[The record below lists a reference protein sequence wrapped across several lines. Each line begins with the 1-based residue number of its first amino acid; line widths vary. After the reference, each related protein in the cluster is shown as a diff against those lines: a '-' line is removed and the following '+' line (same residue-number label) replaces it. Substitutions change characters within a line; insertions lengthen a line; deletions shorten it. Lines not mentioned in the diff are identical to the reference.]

1 MNAKT
6 ESPTQTGGT
15 GNLQPSRVRTPAVN
29 RYSALRADCKVP
41 SGTTENSPRFQPWAT
56 DGKRPE
62 PRPPSRRSGALA
74 RREGGRGERKCPR
87 HNPALPSLTGLI
99 RSSHQDPPMNRWAIF
114 FRPIGLAL
122 IPNPVPRVRVRVVL
136 LELRLLCGT
145 YACTNPKLRRRWF
158 ICRFSFRCLGFFSDR
173 LRRILCR
180 RLGCR
185 RR

>member
-41 SGTTENSPRFQPWAT
+41 SGTTENSPRFQPWVT

-62 PRPPSRRSGALA
+62 PR
-74 RREGGRGERKCPR
+74 RGERKCPR

-99 RSSHQDPPMNRWAIF
+99 RSSHEDPPMNRWAIF

-122 IPNPVPRVRVRVVL
+122 IPNLVPATPS
-136 LELRLLCGT
+136 LRLTSNAYQSRVPVCRYKSRQTHPL
-145 YACTNPKLRRRWF
+145 ARWHGF
-158 ICRFSFRCLGFFSDR
+158 GSPCHRFPF
-173 LRRILCR
+173 
-180 RLGCR
+180 
-185 RR
+185 